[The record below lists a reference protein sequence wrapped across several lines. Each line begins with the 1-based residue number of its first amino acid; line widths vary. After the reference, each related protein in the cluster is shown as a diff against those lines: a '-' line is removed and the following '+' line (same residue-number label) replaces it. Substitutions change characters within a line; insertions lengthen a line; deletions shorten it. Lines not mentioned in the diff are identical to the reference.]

1 MSTEALITL
10 TLVVIIV
17 TLFVSERFR
26 PDWVALLTIV
36 LLPLLGLLT
45 YQEALQGFSNPAV
58 ITLMAIFI
66 LGQALT
72 VTGATQRLAEL
83 LVRALGHDEQ
93 RLRMG
98 LTLLCA
104 TFSLLMNNIAAV
116 ALLMPATMDVSRRR
130 CIPPGR
136 LLLPLAYGAALG
148 GMATLF
154 TTSNL
159 IASGLLSAA
168 GYRPFG
174 VLEFLPV
181 GGVVAAVGLFYL
193 VKWGGRRLPMG
204 TSAEHPLVCAL
215 PEEELPRFYALQ
227 DRLRE
232 VLIESDSPL
241 AGRTLAESGIGSRW
255 GLTVLGIVHGNELT
269 LSPRPD
275 FVLQAGMKLI
285 IVGRDDRVR
294 ELQDVQLVEIPVN
307 PDTHV
312 LLSEQVGMLE
322 VLVPPR
328 SRAAGHTLH
337 ELHFREKYGLTVV
350 ALWREGR
357 SYRTEV
363 GERPLRFG
371 DALLVYGPYERFR
384 LLEREPDFL
393 PLAQPEPRYQRKKAI
408 IAMGAFL
415 LAIGLAGTGLLP
427 VPLAMLLGVVLCIGL
442 GALPMNAA
450 YTAVDWR
457 TIFIIAGMLPVGL
470 AMSRTGAA
478 AWVAENVLQWFA
490 PLGTPGLVFGL
501 IALTAVIA
509 QLVSGG
515 STVPTLLVPIAIAMG
530 ESAHLDP
537 RLLAM
542 SVAIVTG
549 SSMMTPFSHP
559 ANLLV
564 MSAGG
569 YQARDYLRAGTPLV
583 FIIVVTTFL
592 LVMLRLQGM
601 MP

>member
-1 MSTEALITL
+1 MSPEALITL
-10 TLVVIIV
+10 ALVTTVIV
-17 TLFVSERFR
+17 LFVSERFR
-26 PDWVALLTIV
+26 PDWIALFTLI
-36 LLPLLGLLT
+36 LLPMLGLLP
-45 YQEALQGFSNPAV
+45 YQEVLQSFGNPAV

-72 VTGATQRLAEL
+72 VTGATQHLADA
-83 LVRALGHDEQ
+83 LVRLLGYEEQ
-93 RLRMG
+93 RLRVG
-98 LTLLCA
+98 LTVLC
-104 TFSLLMNNIAAV
+104 TLFSLVMNNIAAV
-116 ALLMPATMDVSRRR
+116 ALLMPAAMEVSRRR

-168 GYRPFG
+168 GYQPFG
-174 VLEFLPV
+174 VLDFAPI
-181 GGVVAAVGLFYL
+181 GGVVALVGLVYL
-193 VKWGGRRLPMG
+193 LGWGWRLLPLG
-204 TSAEHPLVCAL
+204 TTAERPLVCAL

-232 VLIESDSPL
+232 VVIEPDSPL
-241 AGRTLAESGIGSRW
+241 VGHTLAESGIGSRW
-255 GLTVLGIVHGNELT
+255 GLTVLGIVAGDDLE

-275 FVLQAGMKLI
+275 FVLQPGMKLI
-285 IVGRDDRVR
+285 IVGRDDRVS
-294 ELQDVQLVEIPVN
+294 ELHTVNLVETPVH
-307 PDTHV
+307 PDTRV

-322 VLVPPR
+322 VLIPPR

-337 ELHFREKYGLTVV
+337 ELAFREKYGLTVV

-363 GERPLRFG
+363 GERTLRFG

-384 LLEREPDFL
+384 LLERDPDFL
-393 PLAQPEPRYQRKKAI
+393 PLAQPEPRYQRKKAL
-408 IAMGAFL
+408 IAMGAFI
-415 LAIGLAGTGLLP
+415 LAVILAAVGVLP
-427 VPLAMLLGVVLCIGL
+427 VPLAMLLGVVLVTGL
-442 GALPMNAA
+442 GAMSMNAA
-450 YTAVDWR
+450 YAAVDWR
-457 TIFIIAGMLPVGL
+457 TLFIIVGMLPVGL
-470 AMSRTGAA
+470 AIVRTG
-478 AWVAENVLQWFA
+478 VADWLANGVWAILA
-490 PLGTPGLVFGL
+490 PLGVPALVVGL
-501 IALTAVIA
+501 IGLTAIVT

-515 STVPTLLVPIAIAMG
+515 SAVPTLLVPIAIALG
-530 ESAHLDP
+530 RSTGLDP
-537 RLLAM
+537 RVLAM

-569 YQARDYLRAGTPLV
+569 YTARDYLRAGTPLV
-583 FIIVVTTFL
+583 VLIVITTCV
-592 LVMLRLQGM
+592 LVLLRLGLL
-601 MP
+601 

>member
-1 MSTEALITL
+1 MTPEALITL
-10 TLVVIIV
+10 ILVSVV
-17 TLFVSERFR
+17 VVLFVSERFR
-26 PDWVALLTIV
+26 PDWVALVT
-36 LLPLLGLLT
+36 LLLLSLLGLVP
-45 YQEALQGFSNPAV
+45 YQEVLQSFGNPAV

-72 VTGATQRLAEL
+72 ATGATQRLAEG
-83 LVRALGHDEQ
+83 LVRLLGYEEH
-93 RLRMG
+93 RLRIG
-98 LTLLCA
+98 LTVLCA
-104 TFSLLMNNIAAV
+104 LFSLVMNNIAAV
-116 ALLMPATMDVSRRR
+116 ALLMPVAMEVSRRR

-136 LLLPLAYGAALG
+136 LLLPLAYAAALG

-174 VLEFLPV
+174 VLDFLPI
-181 GGVVAAVGLFYL
+181 GGIVAVVGLLYL
-193 VKWGGRRLPMG
+193 VGWGWRLLPPG
-204 TSAEHPLVCAL
+204 TSVERPLMCAL

-232 VLIESDSPL
+232 VVIEPDSPL
-241 AGRTLAESGIGSRW
+241 VGKTLAESGIGSRW
-255 GLTVLGIVHGNELT
+255 GLTVLGIVTENGLE

-275 FVLQAGMKLI
+275 FKLEAGMKLI
-285 IVGRDDRVR
+285 ILGRDDRVA
-294 ELQDVQLVEIPVN
+294 ELHSVSLVEIPVH
-307 PDTHV
+307 PDTRL

-322 VLVPPR
+322 VLIPPR
-328 SRAAGHTLH
+328 SRAAGHTLQ
-337 ELHFREKYGLTVV
+337 ELAFREKYGLTVV

-363 GERPLRFG
+363 GERVLRFG

-384 LLEREPDFL
+384 LLERDPDFL
-393 PLAQPEPRYQRKKAI
+393 PLVQPEPRYQAKKAL

-415 LAIGLAGTGLLP
+415 LAILLAATGVLP
-427 VPLAMLLGVVLCIGL
+427 VPLAMLLGVVLVTGL
-442 GALPMNAA
+442 GAMPMNAA
-450 YTAVDWR
+450 YAAVDWR
-457 TIFIIAGMLPVGL
+457 TLFIIAGMLPVGT
-470 AMSRTGAA
+470 AIVRTGVAD
-478 AWVAENVLQWFA
+478 WVAQGVLQALA
-490 PLGTPGLVFGL
+490 PLGTRTIAIGL
-501 IALTAVIA
+501 IGLTALVA

-515 STVPTLLVPIAIAMG
+515 ATVPTLLVPIAIALG
-530 ESAHLDP
+530 RSTGLDP

-569 YQARDYLRAGTPLV
+569 YSARDYLRAGTPLV
-583 FIIVVTTFL
+583 LLIVVITSI
-592 LVMLRLQGM
+592 LVLVRL
-601 MP
+601 

>member
-26 PDWVALLTIV
+26 PDWVALLTLI
-36 LLPLLGLLT
+36 LLPLLGLLP
-45 YQEALQGFSNPAV
+45 YQEAFQGFSNPAV

-72 VTGATQRLAEL
+72 ATGATQRMAGL
-83 LVRALGHDEQ
+83 LVRTLGHEEH
-93 RLRMG
+93 RLRVG
-98 LTLLCA
+98 LVLLCA
-104 TFSLLMNNIAAV
+104 TFSLFMNNIAAV
-116 ALLMPATMDVSRRR
+116 ALLMPAAMEVSRRR

-136 LLLPLAYGAALG
+136 LMLPLAYGAALG

-181 GGVVAAVGLFYL
+181 GGVVALVGLLYL
-193 VKWGGRRLPMG
+193 LGWGWRRLPTG
-204 TSAEHPLVCAL
+204 TSVEHPLVCSL
-215 PEEELPRFYALQ
+215 PEEDLPRFYALQ

-232 VLIESDSPL
+232 VHIEADSPL
-241 AGRTLAESGIGSRW
+241 AGKTLAESGIGSRW
-255 GLTVLGIVHGNELT
+255 GLTVLGIVDGNELT
-269 LSPRPD
+269 LSPGPQ
-275 FVLQAGMKLI
+275 FTLQAGMKLI

-294 ELQDVQLVEIPVN
+294 ELQTVNLVETPVH

-322 VLVPPR
+322 VLIPPR

-337 ELHFREKYGLTVV
+337 ELAFREKYGLTVI

-384 LLEREPDFL
+384 LLEHDPDFL
-393 PLAQPEPRYQRKKAI
+393 PLAQPEPRYQRKKAL
-408 IAMGAFL
+408 IAIASFL
-415 LAIGLAGTGLLP
+415 LAVALAATGVLP
-427 VPLAMLLGVVLCIGL
+427 VALAMLLGAVLAIGL
-442 GALPMNAA
+442 GAIPMNAA
-450 YTAVDWR
+450 YAAVDWR
-457 TIFIIAGMLPVGL
+457 TLFIIAGMLPVGV
-470 AMSRTGAA
+470 AMSRTG
-478 AWVAENVLQWFA
+478 VADWIAVHTLGFFA
-490 PLGTPGLVFGL
+490 PLGVPGVVFGL
-501 IALTAVIA
+501 ILLTAVIA

-515 STVPTLLVPIAIAMG
+515 STVPTLLVPIAVALG
-530 ESAHLDP
+530 RSAGVDP

-542 SVAIVTG
+542 AVAIVTG

-569 YQARDYLRAGTPLV
+569 YTSRDYLRAGTPLV
-583 FIIVVTTFL
+583 VLIVLTTF
-592 LVMLRLQGM
+592 VMIMLKL
-601 MP
+601 